1 MNDEIILL
9 SNMEKKMK
17 PIEYTDVELKERT
30 QQIQNDYERLYPNGE
45 KDNPLY
51 EGLMYHL
58 YLCKKRN
65 VKY

>member
-1 MNDEIILL
+1 
-9 SNMEKKMK
+9 MEKKMK
-17 PIEYTDVELKERT
+17 PIEYTNAELKERT